1 MNHRQEGED
10 RGKSSKLK
18 AFLSPRKH
26 FFLVHLHLRLGSSIN
41 GYGEVKSDID
51 NGKEEEE
58 KEGRNKEQGL
68 SQHGAVGIGEL
79 QLEVLN
85 VSLSQKL
92 PRTSGEDHNSP
103 TSGVEVG
110 DPLRQDDLDLRLL
123 DQHVVVDVVNKAHV
137 EHVDVALVEDVLVAG
152 HVVAD
157 HVVGFPA
164 TEEREPWAQ
173 IKLNGIVHHLK
184 MTGAY
189 VSNVVPV
196 VNVLGSGRQQGFEVL
211 DT

>member
-10 RGKSSKLK
+10 RGKSSKTQS
-18 AFLSPRKH
+18 FLSPRKY
-26 FFLVHLHLRLGSSIN
+26 FSSVHLHLRLGSSIN

-85 VSLSQKL
+85 VSLGQKL
-92 PRTSGEDHNSP
+92 PRTSREDHNSP
-103 TSGVEVG
+103 TGGVGVGVVLPVLSSRYWERCVKLKVG
-110 DPLRQDDLDLRLL
+110 DPLGQDDLDLRLL
-123 DQHVVVDVVNKAHV
+123 DQHVVVDVINKAHV

-164 TEEREPWAQ
+164 TEER
-173 IKLNGIVHHLK
+173 GH
-184 MTGAY
+184 
-189 VSNVVPV
+189 
-196 VNVLGSGRQQGFEVL
+196 
-211 DT
+211 